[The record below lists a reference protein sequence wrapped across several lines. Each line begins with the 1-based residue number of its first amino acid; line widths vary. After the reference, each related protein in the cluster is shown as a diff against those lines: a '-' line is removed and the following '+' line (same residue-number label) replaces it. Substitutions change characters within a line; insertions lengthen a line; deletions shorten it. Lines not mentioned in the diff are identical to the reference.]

1 MIYLI
6 LIKLQENVID
16 GLELVEK
23 IDSLYNSA
31 WNKLVIVG
39 SIAFGI
45 IGIVM
50 PILLQWYQRKILS
63 ANEDKLKAIILN
75 EAKNIKNNLKVEVQ
89 ELIEK
94 KLEQYEDKIEIINAS
109 SRAKTFHLQANSSV
123 QLNRYK
129 DAYSDYI
136 NAGFNYHESDDF
148 LNLRRVLKNIHVVCI
163 PKLCTQDI
171 EDIKISHD
179 NDIEELL
186 TTLEEE
192 KEYGYFT
199 DLINEIKFSLSKI
212 PEVRIEKDNPT

>member
-6 LIKLQENVID
+6 LIKLQEKVID

-23 IDSLYNSA
+23 IDSFYNSA

-50 PILLQWYQRKILS
+50 PILLQWYQRKVLS

-75 EAKNIKNNLKVEVQ
+75 ESKNIENKLMDEVQ
-89 ELIEK
+89 QLIDE
-94 KLEQYEDKIEIINAS
+94 KLEQYEEKIEKINAS
-109 SRAKTFHLQANSSV
+109 SRAKTFHLQANSNV
-123 QLNRYK
+123 EFNRYK
-129 DAYSDYI
+129 DAYTDYI
-136 NAGFNYHESDDF
+136 SAGFNYHESDDF
-148 LNLRRVLKNIHVVCI
+148 LNLRRVLKNIQVVCI
-163 PKLCTQDI
+163 PKLCTQDV
-171 EDIKISHD
+171 EDIKISHN

-199 DLINEIKFSLSKI
+199 DLINEIRYSLSKI
-212 PEVRIEKDNPT
+212 PEDRVEKDNPT